1 MNMELNIQNIKE
13 ITRLIQR
20 VDCHS
25 YATITDVTKEMGVK
39 KTQVMMFIEQ
49 NPKLFKIAEIT
60 KGNKSLGLA
69 ILVVYLEADQ
79 NPDTQEWLDRK
90 TREWDHK
97 IHVDEMTYY
106 GRHEFWY
113 FPEEMSKSK
122 ESLYRNTPEKIKELE
137 EKGILKK
144 TQRCVGGLGDT
155 RYVEKFIC
163 DDETLKKL
171 IEAGWTTDFEEEK
184 HKSKSY

>member
-1 MNMELNIQNIKE
+1 MELNIENIKE

-25 YATITDVTKEMGVK
+25 YATITDVAKEMGVK

-69 ILVVYLEADQ
+69 ILAVYLEADQ

-97 IHVDEMTYY
+97 IHVGEMTYY
-106 GRHEFWY
+106 GQHEFWY
-113 FPEEMSKSK
+113 FPEEVSKSK
-122 ESLYRNTPEKIKELE
+122 ESLYRNTLEKIKELE
-137 EKGILKK
+137 EKGIIKE

-155 RYVEKFIC
+155 SYVEKFIC

-171 IEAGWTTDFEEEK
+171 TEAGWTTDFEEVK
-184 HKSKSY
+184 SCSKSH

>member
-1 MNMELNIQNIKE
+1 MELNIENIKE

-25 YATITDVTKEMGVK
+25 YATITDVAKEMGVK

-97 IHVDEMTYY
+97 LHVGEMTYY
-106 GRHEFWY
+106 GQHEFWM

-144 TQRCVGGLGDT
+144 TTQGYGAFGDYSHMDVYLCNSEVLGN
-155 RYVEKFIC
+155 
-163 DDETLKKL
+163 LS
-171 IEAGWTTDFEEEK
+171 EAGWTTDYEEV
-184 HKSKSY
+184 KSCSGSY

>member
-1 MNMELNIQNIKE
+1 MELNIENIKE

-20 VDCHS
+20 VDCHN
-25 YATITDVTKEMGVK
+25 YVTITDVAKEMGVK

-49 NPKLFKIAEIT
+49 NPKLFKIAEIS

-90 TREWDHK
+90 TREWNHK
-97 IHVDEMTYY
+97 IHVGEMTYY
-106 GRHEFWY
+106 GQHEFWY
-113 FPEEMSKSK
+113 FPEEMSESK

-144 TQRCVGGLGDT
+144 TTQGYGGFGD
-155 RYVEKFIC
+155 YSYHMDVYLCNSEVL
-163 DDETLKKL
+163 ESLS
-171 IEAGWTTDFEEEK
+171 EAGWTTDYEEEK